1 MGTRIGFAI
10 GLAALTGLGA
20 CAQILSLDDYRV
32 AAVDERTDA
41 AAGVDGAATDGAVD
55 VDASSDASL
64 DAGLD
69 AGADGATDASLDGAV
84 DAASDGGGSDARTDG
99 GVTADGAAD
108 AGFDAG
114 FDAGVDA
121 GPPVRV
127 RIVEPALN
135 GIANVGTDN
144 LATIM
149 IETTGYTLRAP
160 GSCNGLPDCGHAH
173 VTIDGVNC
181 DNVAAGKAY
190 NIQLSAPGAAKM
202 NMAYCQAGPLGTKT
216 VSVELV
222 ADNHRPL
229 TAREVTTTTAT
240 FVRGKVRLT
249 SPLDEAVVTVPGNRL
264 VPARF
269 LVSDFTLRAP
279 GQCAGLTNCGHAR
292 ITVDGANCNAP
303 AQAYNAIASSTA
315 GTDINLASCAGGVF
329 GTKTL
334 QVELVDDT
342 GASLTPAQTSVAEVT
357 FVQ

>member
-1 MGTRIGFAI
+1 MGARRVSAFGIV
-10 GLAALTGLGA
+10 ALTGLAA

-32 AAVDERTDA
+32 AAGDERTDA
-41 AAGVDGAATDGAVD
+41 AVGVDGGATDGAVD
-55 VDASSDASL
+55 VDASSDASI
-64 DAGLD
+64 DAGRD

-84 DAASDGGGSDARTDG
+84 DAASDGGGADARADG
-99 GVTADGAAD
+99 GVTADAALD

-114 FDAGVDA
+114 S
-121 GPPVRV
+121 PLRV

-144 LATIM
+144 LATLL

-160 GSCNGLPDCGHAH
+160 GSCNGLPDCGHVH

-229 TAREVTTTTAT
+229 TVREVATATAT

-279 GQCAGLTNCGHAR
+279 GQCAGPTNCGHAR
-292 ITVDGANCNAP
+292 ITVDGANCNATGQP
-303 AQAYNAIASSTA
+303 YNAIATSTA

-329 GTKTL
+329 GTKTV

>member
-10 GLAALTGLGA
+10 GLAALTGLAA

-41 AAGVDGAATDGAVD
+41 AAGVDAASTDAAVS
-55 VDASSDASL
+55 VDASHDAGVDAAL
-64 DAGLD
+64 DAGV
-69 AGADGATDASLDGAV
+69 DGATDASRDAAGDAGVDGAV
-84 DAASDGGGSDARTDG
+84 DGGAT
-99 GVTADGAAD
+99 AD

-114 FDAGVDA
+114 FDAGS
-121 GPPVRV
+121 PLRV

-160 GSCNGLPDCGHAH
+160 GSCNGLPDCGHVH

-303 AQAYNAIASSTA
+303 GQAYNAIATSTA

-342 GASLTPAQTSVAEVT
+342 GASLTPAQTSVADVT

>member
-10 GLAALTGLGA
+10 GLAALAGLGA

-32 AAVDERTDA
+32 VAGDDLSDAAVGVDAASIDAAVSVDASHDAGVDAALDAGVDGATDA
-41 AAGVDGAATDGAVD
+41 SRDAAGDAGVDGAADGGAT
-55 VDASSDASL
+55 A
-64 DAGLD
+64 DAG
-69 AGADGATDASLDGAV
+69 V
-84 DAASDGGGSDARTDG
+84 
-99 GVTADGAAD
+99 D

-114 FDAGVDA
+114 
-121 GPPVRV
+121 PPVRI
-127 RIVEPALN
+127 RIVEPAQN

-144 LATIM
+144 LATIL

-160 GSCNGLPDCGHAH
+160 GSCNGLPDCGHVH

-181 DNVAAGKAY
+181 DNIAAGKAY

-202 NMAYCQAGPLGTKT
+202 NMAYCLAGPLGTKAVT
-216 VSVELV
+216 VELV

-229 TAREVTTTTAT
+229 TARETASSTAT

-264 VPARF
+264 VPVRF

-303 AQAYNAIASSTA
+303 GQAYNAIATSTA

-329 GTKTL
+329 GTKTV
-334 QVELVDDT
+334 QIELVDDT
-342 GASLTPAQTSVAEVT
+342 GAALTPAQTSVADVT